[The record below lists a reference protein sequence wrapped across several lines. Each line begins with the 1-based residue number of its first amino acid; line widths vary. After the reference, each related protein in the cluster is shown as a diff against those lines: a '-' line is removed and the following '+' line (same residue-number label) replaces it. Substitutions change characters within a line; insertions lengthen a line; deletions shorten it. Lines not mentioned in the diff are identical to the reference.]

1 LIVSAGA
8 LDATRV
14 SHTSD
19 PHAEFLEAAVWHGS
33 LDDANAILAANPRIA
48 TESMYAAAVL
58 GDNTA
63 IRRFLAQDPPSATA
77 KGGPHGWDAL
87 TYLCF
92 SKYLRLE
99 PARTDGFVDGATAL
113 LDAGADPNTGFF
125 SPEHQPNA
133 EWETALYAAAGVA
146 HHPELTKLLVDR
158 GANPNDVEVGYHAPE
173 TLDNRALKV
182 LVESGKLTQATFRMM
197 LSRKMNW
204 HDKSGVTL
212 LLDHGADA
220 NYPGHRGRRPLQDA
234 LAHGC
239 PFDYFELLL
248 DRGADPTLVDDAG
261 RSVMAGAAR
270 MARVDVLELFQR
282 RGYEGPLEGD
292 DAFLAACARADE
304 ATARRLMAADPE
316 ILGRVQSRDP
326 TLLIE
331 FAGADNAPAV
341 RLLLDLGFDIDAV
354 RTNPNWMRGLTALH
368 EAAGHCRLETVRLLI
383 ARGAPLGARHEG
395 SGRTP
400 ADVALL
406 SITEQ
411 SEWTPH
417 ASSVPIARALLDA
430 GGPFNEAS
438 MTLAAALC
446 LERTGDVERLT
457 RSAERDDKQ
466 IALAA
471 AAFNGHVEG
480 LRRVIAMGVELDAMQ
495 PGLEHAAALHN
506 AVSSGRLEAVRTLA
520 EAGARL
526 DIRDLAYRLTP
537 LDWAK
542 WYADQAVRGGEARDY
557 AEIEAYL
564 RRRSSSD

>member
-1 LIVSAGA
+1 MSP
-8 LDATRV
+8 
-14 SHTSD
+14 TSD
-19 PHAEFLEAAVWHGS
+19 PHAEFLGAAVWHSS
-33 LDDANAILAANPRIA
+33 LDDANAILAANPGIA
-48 TESMYAAAVL
+48 TQSMYAAAVL
-58 GDNTA
+58 GDDTA
-63 IRRFLAQDPPSATA
+63 IRRFLAQDPSSATA

-99 PARTDGFVDGATAL
+99 PARTNGFVDGATAL

-146 HHPELTKLLVDR
+146 HHPELTKLLLDR

-182 LVESGKLTQATFRMM
+182 LVESGKLTQDTLRMM

-204 HDKSGVTL
+204 HDKPGVAL
-212 LLDHGADA
+212 LLDHGADS
-220 NYPGHRGRRPLQDA
+220 NYPGHRGSRPLQDA

-239 PFDYFELLL
+239 PLDYFELLL
-248 DRGADPTLVDDAG
+248 DHRADPTLADDAG
-261 RSVMAGAAR
+261 RSILAGAAR
-270 MARVDVLELFQR
+270 MARVDVLELFER
-282 RGYEGPLEGD
+282 RGYSGPLEGD

-304 ATARRLMAADPE
+304 PQTRRLVAADPE
-316 ILGRVQSRDP
+316 MLGRVQSREP

-331 FAGADNAPAV
+331 FAGADNAAAV
-341 RLLLDLGFDIDAV
+341 GLLLDLGFDIGAA
-354 RTNPNWMRGLTALH
+354 RTRPNWMRGLTALH
-368 EAAGHCRLETVRLLI
+368 EAVGHCRLGTVRLLI
-383 ARGAPLGARHEG
+383 ARGAPLDARHEK

-417 ASSVPIARALLDA
+417 ASSVPIAHALLDA
-430 GGPFNEAS
+430 GAPFDEPS
-438 MTLAAALC
+438 MTLAAAIC
-446 LERTGDVERLT
+446 LERSGDVERLRRT
-457 RSAERDDKQ
+457 AGRDDKQ

-471 AAFNGHVEG
+471 AAFNGHVAG
-480 LRRVIAMGVELDAMQ
+480 LRRVIAMGVELDAMR
-495 PGLEHAAALHN
+495 PGLEHAAPLHN
-506 AVSSGRLEAVRTLA
+506 AVSSGQLEAVRTLV

-526 DIRDLAYRLTP
+526 DTRDVAYHLTP
-537 LDWAK
+537 LDWAT
-542 WYADQAVRGGEARDY
+542 WYADQASRGGEARDY

-564 RRRSSSD
+564 RGRPRVS